1 MSASKGDAS
10 GYEMKP
16 DEIVREALKAGS
28 RSVSYTYTEP
38 TIFFEYAYETSKKAA
53 EKGISNIF
61 VTNGYMTPEALEKI
75 SPFLSAVNVDLKFF
89 SDDIYRKICG
99 ASLFPVLETIS
110 KIKNSGIWLEV
121 TTLVITG
128 LNDSERELRD
138 VARFLASLSKDI
150 PWHVSSF
157 HPDHMMMDV
166 PPTSPRKIEEAK
178 IIGHEEGLKFVY
190 GGNVLSSEETRCSGC
205 GTVLIERRGHSAKIL
220 NGFSPSGECPKC
232 RERLAGVFS

>member
-16 DEIVREALKAGS
+16 EEIAREALKSGA

-38 TIFFEYAYETSKKAA
+38 TVFFEYAYETSKKTS
-53 EKGISNIF
+53 EKGLSNIF
-61 VTNGYMTPEALEKI
+61 VTNGYMTSEALGKV

-89 SDDIYRKICG
+89 NDDTYRKVCG

-110 KIKNSGIWLEV
+110 RIKNSGIWLEV
-121 TTLVITG
+121 TTLVIPG

-138 VARFLASLSKDI
+138 TARFLASLSKDI

-166 PPTSPRKIEEAK
+166 PPTSPVKIEEAK
-178 IIGHEEGLKFVY
+178 IIGHEEGLKYVY
-190 GGNVLSSEETRCSGC
+190 GGNVPNSEKTICQGC
-205 GTVLIERRGHSAKIL
+205 GTVLIERRGHSANIL
-220 NGFSPSGECPKC
+220 DGFSPLGECPKC
-232 RERLAGVFS
+232 RERLVGVFS